1 MIEVEIKIKIKD
13 ANLVE
18 ENLQKLGFSKGDF
31 VKEADLYFDNQDHQI
46 KNSDSAL
53 RIRSSENITLN
64 QNTYF
69 LTYKGPKLDQ
79 VSNTRKELEI
89 QIEEGQKGKEI
100 LMSLG
105 YSLIYPVIK
114 TRQHYQ
120 LGKITACLDQVENL
134 GIFLEMEVIVPSEC
148 EKENALEQLFSFLQK
163 LGFRPEDVVKT
174 SYLTMLLSKM
184 ERFEQALDQVKMEI
198 DKLSAEKEKV
208 IVAIDGRCASGKT
221 TFTKALQQK
230 LACEAVHMDD
240 FFLRPE
246 QRTPERRQTPGEN
259 VDHERFLEEVLLPY
273 KAGEAFSYRPF
284 DCHIQQLVESIS
296 IVPSKLLIVE
306 GAYSCHKSLFEHYDL
321 HIFMDVDPDVQME
334 RILARN
340 GAEQA
345 QRFEEM
351 WIPLEERY
359 LEAFDVKARCE
370 MELKL

>member
-13 ANLVE
+13 ANLVGK
-18 ENLQKLGFSKGDF
+18 NLQKLGFSTGDF
-31 VKEADLYFDNQDHQI
+31 VKESDLYFDKQDHQI

-79 VSNTRKELEI
+79 ISNTRKEIEV
-89 QIEEGQKGKEI
+89 QIEDAQKGKEI
-100 LMSLG
+100 LISLG
-105 YSLIYPVIK
+105 YSLVSPVIK
-114 TRQHYQ
+114 TRQHYHF
-120 LGKITACLDQVENL
+120 GEITACLDQVENL
-134 GIFLEMEVIVPSEC
+134 GTFLEMEVIVSSES
-148 EKENALEQLFSFLQK
+148 ERESAVKRLFSLLQK
-163 LGFRPEDVVKT
+163 LGYQTEEIVRT
-174 SYLTMLLSKM
+174 SYLSMLLSQR
-184 ERFEQALDQVKMEI
+184 ERFEQALDQVEAEVE
-198 DKLSAEKEKV
+198 KLLAEKEQV
-208 IVAIDGRCASGKT
+208 IIAIDGRCASGKT

-230 LACEAVHMDD
+230 LACDAVHMDD

-273 KAGEAFSYRPF
+273 KAGAAFSYKPF
-284 DCHIQQLVESIS
+284 DCSTQQLQAPVD
-296 IVPSKLLIVE
+296 IVPGKLLIVE
-306 GAYSCHKSLFEHYDL
+306 GAYSCHKSLYEHYDL

-345 QRFEEM
+345 KRFEEM

-370 MELKL
+370 MELKW